1 MTDMVGDWIYF
12 LGYCIEMAYRR
23 SRHRRHHKSRKA
35 SRAGSRKVA
44 HKSMRRGGKRH
55 MRKSRKTG
63 GGMNRLGQTGLHM
76 PNIPTSGNTTH
87 IHKDTSPPYRLP
99 TQADF

>member
-63 GGMNRLGQTGLHM
+63 GGLGGIGPHV
-76 PNIPTSGNTTH
+76 PAGGWSVDTTH
-87 IHKDTSPPYRLP
+87 IQKNGSSFYRLP
-99 TQADF
+99 A